1 MISHGLC
8 QQKRCILL
16 KVPNYISVITRKVF
30 LQLQNYNQAAKEK
43 KKGKKE
49 KIWKRIHVFSSFKFK
64 NSNLSLYLNIYSAA
78 KKYLCPS

>member
-43 KKGKKE
+43 KKERKK
-49 KIWKRIHVFSSFKFK
+49 KYANVFMYSAH
-64 NSNLSLYLNIYSAA
+64 SNLKILIYP
-78 KKYLCPS
+78 YI